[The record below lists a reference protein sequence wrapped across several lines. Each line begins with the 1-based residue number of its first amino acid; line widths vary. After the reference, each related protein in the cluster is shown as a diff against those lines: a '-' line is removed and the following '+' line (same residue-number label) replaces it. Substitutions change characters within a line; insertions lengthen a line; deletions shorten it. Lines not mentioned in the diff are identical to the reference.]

1 MLIWQGKF
9 ELVKASALYGRIYAA
24 DYLNR
29 NHMCIEKFYK
39 NEGAQA
45 FSLRDVV
52 VLEPQP
58 YDSIESIS
66 LIDDSNSFTLLFQ
79 IRSRL
84 GKRSYSIRYIS

>member
-1 MLIWQGKF
+1 MLKKF
-9 ELVKASALYGRIYAA
+9 
-24 DYLNR
+24 
-29 NHMCIEKFYK
+29 HK

-45 FSLRDVV
+45 FSRRDVV

-66 LIDDSNSFTLLFQ
+66 LIDDSDSFTLLFQ

-84 GKRSYSIRYIS
+84 GNDTISYSIFHPYVT